1 MTPRDASGSA
11 LEKAPAAPEKAPE
24 KARGQPS
31 QATTKGGVK
40 TADFPWI
47 YIYIHDIRYIHI
59 YDIYIYIYI

>member
-47 YIYIHDIRYIHI
+47 YIYMIS
-59 YDIYIYIYI
+59 DIYIYMIFIYI